1 MYNNFIFNKA
11 AKDKH
16 EYKHTHKHTKNSFI
30 KKKKNIKA
38 KYNKMA
44 QK

>member
-16 EYKHTHKHTKNSFI
+16 KHKHTHKHTKNSFI
-30 KKKKNIKA
+30 KKKKT
-38 KYNKMA
+38 
-44 QK
+44 

>member
-16 EYKHTHKHTKNSFI
+16 KHKHTHKHTKNSFI
-30 KKKKNIKA
+30 KKKNIKA